1 MRVVLLHGPA
11 QISSRS
17 RLLEIKKSFTP
28 DEIVTFSEGSNL
40 QDILGTISTPSLLS
54 TNQLTIL
61 ENPPEDLDLPLAN
74 DNLSLVLWFDHEVS
88 VKKSILES
96 VKKNRGEILF
106 FPAEKEASIFP
117 FLDLLGNRDKKA
129 YLELAKLQKTHEKFS
144 DMQYLSTM
152 IFYLLRS
159 LLITPTNAA
168 PFVKQKLDKQRK
180 NFSQNELE
188 NLYRATLETD
198 FKIKSGLL
206 DLKQAQ
212 FQLIDNFVISAG

>member
-1 MRVVLLHGPA
+1 MKVVLLHGSA

-17 RLLEIKKSFTP
+17 KLLELKKDFDIS
-28 DEIVTFSEGSNL
+28 DIVTFSEGSNL

-54 TNQLTIL
+54 TNQLIIL

-88 VKKSILES
+88 VKKPILET
-96 VKKNRGEILF
+96 VKKNKGELLF

-117 FLDLLGNRDKKA
+117 FLDLLGSRDKKA
-129 YLELAKLQKTHEKFS
+129 FIELAKLQKTHEKFS
-144 DMQYLSTM
+144 DMQYLLTM

-168 PFVKQKLDKQRK
+168 PFVRQKLDKQRK
-180 NFSQNELE
+180 NFSKEELE

-206 DLKQAQ
+206 DLKQAE
-212 FQLIDNFVISAG
+212 FQLINNFVTSTH